1 MNARAKTLTILFLL
15 MARSAVFA
23 QKPQV
28 QSVSPVKIGD
38 CIGITCSLNDLFAPK
53 IVGTIK
59 SGLPALLN
67 FDMRLH
73 EEAGREV
80 WRGDQSWKILYDL
93 WTEKYRLRTS
103 GEEKFFDNFSGLE
116 EFCRRFQ
123 SGPLLSQAYLQRD
136 KKYRVRVQV
145 IVIPISSRQ
154 KEQLRDILEAS
165 ESGQESN
172 PAESR
177 RNSFSVN
184 ISQLISFFMSGKSQ
198 PDGASEWGESAAF
211 RVAEIS
217 P

>member
-1 MNARAKTLTILFLL
+1 MSARAKTLAILFLL
-15 MARSAVFA
+15 MTREIVFA

-28 QSVSPVKIGD
+28 QSVSPIKIGD
-38 CIGITCSLNDLFAPK
+38 RVGITCSLNDLFAPK

-73 EEAGREV
+73 EESGHEI

-93 WTEKYRLRTS
+93 WTEKYRLRMTA
-103 GEEKFFDNFSGLE
+103 EEKFFDSFSSLE

-123 SGPLLSQAYLQRD
+123 SGPLLTQSHFQRD

-154 KEQLRDILEAS
+154 KEQLRNILEAS

-198 PDGASEWGESAAF
+198 PEGASEWSESAAF
-211 RVAEIS
+211 RITEIS

>member
-1 MNARAKTLTILFLL
+1 MNARAKTIAILFLL
-15 MARSAVFA
+15 MTRSAVFA

-28 QSVSPVKIGD
+28 QSVSPIKIGD
-38 CIGITCSLNDLFAPK
+38 RIGITCNLNDLFAPK

-73 EEAGREV
+73 EEAGKEI
-80 WRGDQSWKILYDL
+80 WRGEQSWKILYDL
-93 WTEKYRLRTS
+93 WTEKYRLRTNA
-103 GEEKFFDNFSGLE
+103 EEKFFDSFSGLE

-123 SGPLLSQAYLQRD
+123 SGSLLSQTYFQRD

-145 IVIPISSRQ
+145 IVIPINSRQ

-172 PAESR
+172 PTESR

-184 ISQLISFFMSGKSQ
+184 ISQLISFFMSSKSL
-198 PDGASEWGESAAF
+198 PEGASEWSESAAF
-211 RVAEIS
+211 RITEIS

>member
-1 MNARAKTLTILFLL
+1 MNACAKVFAVLFLL
-15 MARSAVFA
+15 MAREAVFA

-28 QSVSPVKIGD
+28 QSVSPIKIGD
-38 CIGITCSLNDLFAPK
+38 RIGITCSLNDLFAPK
-53 IVGTIK
+53 IAGTIK

-67 FDMRLH
+67 FDMRLT
-73 EEAGREV
+73 EEAGKEV
-80 WRGDQSWKILYDL
+80 WRGEQSWKILYDL
-93 WTEKYRLRTS
+93 WTEKYRLRMTA
-103 GEEKFFDNFSGLE
+103 EEKFFDSFSSLE
-116 EFCRRFQ
+116 EFCRSFQ

-184 ISQLISFFMSGKSQ
+184 ISQLISFFMSGKSL
-198 PDGASEWGESAAF
+198 PEGASEWSESAAF
-211 RVAEIS
+211 RIMEIS